1 MKPSRA
7 VASFDSASAFHRV
20 LAQHLHGASS
30 PALGLGPGAR
40 ALGRVLPVVNRL
52 PRGVRETLYIWSGW
66 SEAVRQRQVGSV
78 DAEEIAEWA
87 CSSYPRR
94 RYPAVLIG
102 SSSGAMAHLA
112 ALAGVP
118 WLPQTFLVPVRHRAL
133 DPDDSR
139 TAMDRLAPARAAFSE
154 RNPGTA
160 VHHMHDANQ
169 DRLMI
174 RRMGY
179 FRFKYQQLPAAYEKF
194 LRENLAPGGTVVVV
208 DCGERWPT
216 TDTGPRQV
224 FQHGAVGDATPEEYA
239 HGSERVAHFL
249 TEQGAPRRAWDPPP
263 ADGQSPEAEWGFDAA
278 LLPDLARL
286 CAAEGWQLDRL
297 AFPRADTLSG
307 PVAELYRSWYVEEGT
322 PANRLLVSCFAVI
335 DAHLPLTRGLV
346 PYWSL
351 FGTRAARD
359 TLDDYL
365 RGAHPYDDIHLGLFS
380 HGTCS
385 IGRARIEDWDQV
397 LRRARR
403 HGEYCGV
410 DTDAYPQD
418 FASNARFHRAAAAL
432 PAAGPLPGPAPWPWV
447 RDWLRDHSA
456 PHDGSPFGYGAVTRD
471 ELAGGPA

>member
-1 MKPSRA
+1 MKPRRA
-7 VASFDSASAFHRV
+7 VASFDSASTFHRV
-20 LAQHLHGASS
+20 LAQHLHGTGS
-30 PALGLGPGAR
+30 PALGLGPAAR
-40 ALGRVLPVVNRL
+40 ATGRVLPAVNRM

-78 DAEEIAEWA
+78 DADAIAEWA

-102 SSSGAMAHLA
+102 SSSGAVAHLA

-118 WLPQTFLVPVRHRAL
+118 WLPQTFLVPVRHRPL

-139 TAMDRLAPARAAFSE
+139 TAMDLLADARATFTE
-154 RNPGTA
+154 KNPGTA

-179 FRFKYQQLPAAYEKF
+179 FRFKYQQLPAAYEAF
-194 LRENLAPGGTVVVV
+194 LRENLAPGGTAVVV

-216 TDTGPRQV
+216 TSTGPRQV
-224 FQHGAVGDATPEEYA
+224 FQHGAVGDATPDEYA
-239 HGSERVAHFL
+239 HGGERVAEFL
-249 TEQGAPRRAWDPPP
+249 AEQGARRRAWDPPP
-263 ADGQSPEAEWGFDAA
+263 ADGESPEAEWGFDAA

-286 CAAEGWQLDRL
+286 CATKGWQLERL
-297 AFPRADTLSG
+297 SFPRADTLSG
-307 PVAELYRSWYVEEGT
+307 PVAELYRSWYTEQGT
-322 PANRLLVSCFAVI
+322 PADRLLVSCFAVI

-346 PYWSL
+346 PYWTL
-351 FGTRAARD
+351 FGTCAAAD
-359 TLDDYL
+359 TLDGYL
-365 RGAHPYDDIHLGLFS
+365 RDAAPYDDIHLGLFS

-410 DTDAYPQD
+410 DTEAYPQD
-418 FASNARFHRAAAAL
+418 FASNSRFHRAAAAL
-432 PAAGPLPGPAPWPWV
+432 PATDPLPGTAPWPWI
-447 RDWLRDHSA
+447 RDRLRANSA
-456 PHDGSPFGYGAVTRD
+456 VGYGPVAR
-471 ELAGGPA
+471 LSGGPA